1 MKSNRPWLLV
11 REPDYFK
18 DVLGSLIR
26 FDGQA
31 KDDPNIVVRFGRM
44 GIGVH
49 PNYQLAAPPQHVL
62 AYTGGGH
69 KPDASAPGGR
79 YADVELSEERFTLQ
93 DVQAL
98 LRRCL
103 DIRSGKA
110 DPGPEGEGSW
120 P

>member
-11 REPDYFK
+11 RKPDYFK
-18 DVLGSLIR
+18 NVLGGRVR

-31 KDDPNIVVRFGRM
+31 KDDPDVVVRFGRM
-44 GIGVH
+44 GNGVH
-49 PNYQLAAPPQHVL
+49 PNYQLEAPPHRVQAHMV
-62 AYTGGGH
+62 GGH
-69 KPDASAPGGR
+69 KRDAGAPGGR
-79 YADVELSEERFTLQ
+79 YADVELSKERFTLQ